1 MTDAAKGGECLTDE
15 LKLIKKAQKGD
26 VSAFEQIINRYQ
38 SVVYSVSYR
47 YAENQDD
54 ASDMAQ
60 EIFLKVFRTI
70 NSFQFKSRLSTW
82 IYRVATNTCLDLLKK
97 RRNSLSES
105 AYSYDVGYE
114 DLGGNQNFAEVED
127 TRFMPDKKAEEA
139 ETKDVINRAIRRLPD
154 DYRTAVILRDIRGLS
169 YEEIADITD
178 CSVGT
183 VKSRISR
190 ARKNLREI
198 LSEDRELFE
207 EFFV

>member
-1 MTDAAKGGECLTDE
+1 MTDE

-60 EIFLKVFRTI
+60 EIFLKMFRTI

>member
-1 MTDAAKGGECLTDE
+1 MTDE

-26 VSAFEQIINRYQ
+26 VSAFEQIITRYR

-60 EIFLKVFRTI
+60 EIFLKMFRTI

-97 RRNSLSES
+97 RRNSFSES

-114 DLGGNQNFAEVED
+114 DSDGNQNFAEVED

-139 ETKDVINRAIRRLPD
+139 ETKDVINRAIGRLPD

>member
-1 MTDAAKGGECLTDE
+1 MTDE

-26 VSAFEQIINRYQ
+26 VSAFEQIITRYQ
-38 SVVYSVSYR
+38 
-47 YAENQDD
+47 ED

-60 EIFLKVFRTI
+60 EIFLKMFRTI
-70 NSFQFKSRLSTW
+70 NSFKYKSRLSTW
-82 IYRVATNTCLDLLKK
+82 IYRVATNTCLDMLKK
-97 RRNSLSES
+97 RKNGISES
-105 AYSYDVGYE
+105 AYPYDGGYE
-114 DLGGNQNFAEVED
+114 DLDGNQNFAEIED
-127 TRFMPDKKAEEA
+127 TRYMPDKKAEES
-139 ETKDVINRAIRRLPD
+139 ETKDVINRAIGRLPD

-169 YEEIADITD
+169 YDEIAEITD

>member
-1 MTDAAKGGECLTDE
+1 MTDE

-26 VSAFEQIINRYQ
+26 VSAFEQIISRYQ

-47 YAENQDD
+47 YAGNSED

-60 EIFLKVFRTI
+60 EVFLKMFRTI
-70 NSFQFKSRLSTW
+70 NSFKFRSRLSTW

-97 RRNSLSES
+97 QRSVFSEN
-105 AYSYDVGYE
+105 AYSYDGGFE
-114 DLGGNQNFAEVED
+114 DLDGNQNFAEVED
-127 TRFMPDKKAEEA
+127 TRFMPDKKAEQA
-139 ETKDVINRAIRRLPD
+139 ETKDVINRAIGRLPD

-169 YEEIADITD
+169 YDEIADITD

>member
-1 MTDAAKGGECLTDE
+1 MTDE

-26 VSAFEQIINRYQ
+26 VSAFEQIITRYR

-47 YAENQDD
+47 YAGNPDD

-60 EIFLKVFRTI
+60 EVFLKMFRTI
-70 NSFQFKSRLSTW
+70 NSFKFRSRFSTW

-97 RRNSLSES
+97 QRSVFSET
-105 AYSYDVGYE
+105 AYSYDGGFE
-114 DLGGNQNFAEVED
+114 DSDGNQNFAEVED
-127 TRFMPDKKAEEA
+127 TRFMPDKKAEQA
-139 ETKDVINRAIRRLPD
+139 ETKDVINRAIGRLPD

-169 YEEIADITD
+169 YDEIADITD